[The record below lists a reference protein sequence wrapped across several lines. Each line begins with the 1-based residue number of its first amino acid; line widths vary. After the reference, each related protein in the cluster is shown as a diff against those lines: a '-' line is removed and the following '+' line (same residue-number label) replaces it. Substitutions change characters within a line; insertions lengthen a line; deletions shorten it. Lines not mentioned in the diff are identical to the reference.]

1 MLHPVLALRIFWH
14 TLVNGYVAEQVDAF
28 LKADAPQVLKAPAA
42 AKAEQKAPAAPPEK
56 KTPPKPKP
64 PARSE
69 ALTLLATLQREARL
83 VDFIKEPIAGY
94 DDAQI
99 GAAVRDIHR
108 DCGKILDR
116 LFDLQPVV
124 AQSEGETVEVPAGF
138 DPGRYRLVGNVTGD
152 PPHRGTLA
160 HHGWEAKKCEI
171 PEWTGSD
178 AAARLVAAAEVE
190 LR

>member
-1 MLHPVLALRIFWH
+1 MFHPILALRMFWH
-14 TLVNGYVAEQVDAF
+14 TLVNSYVAEQVDAF
-28 LKADAPQVLKAPAA
+28 LRADAPQILKIPAPPQAEKAP
-42 AKAEQKAPAAPPEK
+42 PPPEK
-56 KTPPKPKP
+56 KAPPKSKP

-83 VDFIKEPIAGY
+83 VDFLKEPIAGY
-94 DDAQI
+94 EDAQI
-99 GAAVRDIHR
+99 GAVVRDIHR
-108 DCGKILDR
+108 DCGKVLDR

-124 AQSEGETVEVPAGF
+124 PHSEGDDVEVPSGF

-152 PPHRGTLA
+152 PPYRGKLA

-178 AAARLVAAAEVE
+178 AAARVVAAAEVE